1 MAEEEEKGGG
11 MVKDMGGAAVAPL
24 PGIETYRRLAGAA
37 YGLERGGIE
46 EEGAMEGGGGRGAE
60 EVATEDGGGR
70 GGACEAPLLAV
81 GGGIVNA
88 GVEAAGV
95 DDAGDVSLF
104 SSLLLVLVL
113 LGLLLL
119 TAVGVEDWSTDSL
132 LAEEAIESEASS
144 EESAEEEEGGGGAGV
159 EDCWALLASSSVLIS
174 VFTVAE
180 DTKGDGGGTQ
190 DARLGGRAGYEEE
203 ELELP

>member
-1 MAEEEEKGGG
+1 MAVEEEKGGG
-11 MVKDMGGAAVAPL
+11 IERPLLPPMGGGIVKDMGGAAVAPL

-46 EEGAMEGGGGRGAE
+46 EEEGAMEGGGGRGAE
-60 EVATEDGGGR
+60 VVVVVATEDGGGR

-88 GVEAAGV
+88 GVEA
-95 DDAGDVSLF
+95 DAGDDSLF
-104 SSLLLVLVL
+104 SGLLLV
-113 LGLLLL
+113 LL

-144 EESAEEEEGGGGAGV
+144 EESAEEEEGGAGAGV
-159 EDCWALLASSSVLIS
+159 EDCWALLASSSVLTS

-190 DARLGGRAGYEEE
+190 DVKLGGRAG
-203 ELELP
+203 

>member
-88 GVEAAGV
+88 GVDDAGD

-190 DARLGGRAGYEEE
+190 DARLGGRAG
-203 ELELP
+203 

>member
-46 EEGAMEGGGGRGAE
+46 EEEEGAKEGGGGRGAE
-60 EVATEDGGGR
+60 VVVVATEDGGGR

-88 GVEAAGV
+88 GVEA
-95 DDAGDVSLF
+95 DAGDDSLF
-104 SSLLLVLVL
+104 SGLLLV
-113 LGLLLL
+113 LL

-132 LAEEAIESEASS
+132 LAEEAIDSEASS
-144 EESAEEEEGGGGAGV
+144 EESAEAEEEGGAGV
-159 EDCWALLASSSVLIS
+159 EDCWALLAGSSVLTS

-190 DARLGGRAGYEEE
+190 DVKLGGRAG
-203 ELELP
+203 